1 MKLKYPGQK
10 CQKSY
15 LKIVILLG
23 QKYSEHFD
31 QGFRLEMLVLV
42 ANASTITSKG

>member
-1 MKLKYPGQK
+1 MSKVIPQN
-10 CQKSY
+10 SY
-15 LKIVILLG
+15 LLG